1 MGMTNGQLQ
10 GEWGE
15 RSRMMALPLLFWFY
29 NLEAETCRLSN
40 RQAGPTQRSLRR
52 TPHLI

>member
-15 RSRMMALPLLFWFY
+15 RSGMMAIPLLFWFY
-29 NLEAETCRLSN
+29 NS
-40 RQAGPTQRSLRR
+40 
-52 TPHLI
+52 